1 MSIIKIIHASNQ
13 ADDYINLLWR
23 MMYLV
28 RQLPDTP
35 EVWKLTDPF
44 LDAIG
49 VFLGLEERRDVLL
62 VSFLDTVVD
71 ATTTHPAIVCKTA
84 VYPVYESLGISH

>member
-1 MSIIKIIHASNQ
+1 MEIIQISHSSCKD
-13 ADDYINLLWR
+13 DDYISILWQ
-23 MMYLV
+23 MMNLV
-28 RQLPDTP
+28 RRMPDTP

-49 VFLGLEERRDVLL
+49 EFLGLEQRGDVLL

-71 ATTTHPAIVCKTA
+71 ATTTHPAIVCETA
-84 VYPVYESLGISH
+84 VYPIYESLGISH

>member
-1 MSIIKIIHASNQ
+1 MSIIQISHSTER
-13 ADDYINLLWR
+13 ADDYISILWK
-23 MMYLV
+23 MMTLV
-28 RQLPDTP
+28 RRLPDTP

-49 VFLGLEERRDVLL
+49 EFLGLEQRGDVLL

-84 VYPVYESLGISH
+84 VYPIYESLGISH

>member
-1 MSIIKIIHASNQ
+1 MSIIQINHSSCKD
-13 ADDYINLLWR
+13 DDYINILWQ
-23 MMYLV
+23 MMNLV
-28 RQLPDTP
+28 RRMPDTP

-49 VFLGLEERRDVLL
+49 EFLGLEQRGDVLL

-84 VYPVYESLGISH
+84 VYPIYESLGISH